1 MEKKERVSKQ
11 SKQEAANKRDAMKNT
26 STKQLPSTIAITND
40 YRSSIP
46 TKKQDLQKTLKIAQ
60 KSTISMGK
68 FDNLVEG
75 EKRVK
80 EKKKFD
86 PLISSGEKTKNI
98 KVLNKVLG
106 PSEGSLD
113 IAKAV
118 NRVIQTQQRKRSKQ
132 RKQ

>member
-1 MEKKERVSKQ
+1 
-11 SKQEAANKRDAMKNT
+11 
-26 STKQLPSTIAITND
+26 LPSTIAITND
-40 YRSSIP
+40 YRSTIS

-80 EKKKFD
+80 EKKKYD

-98 KVLNKVLG
+98 KVLDKILG

-118 NRVIQTQQRKRSKQ
+118 NRVIQTQQRRRSKQ
-132 RKQ
+132 KRS